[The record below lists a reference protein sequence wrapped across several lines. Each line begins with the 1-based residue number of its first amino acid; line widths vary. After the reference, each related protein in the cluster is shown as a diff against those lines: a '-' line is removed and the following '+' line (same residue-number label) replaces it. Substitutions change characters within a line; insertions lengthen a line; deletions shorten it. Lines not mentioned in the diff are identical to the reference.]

1 MTLRTQHD
9 KPVYVRLRE
18 TIADAILAGKY
29 GDGDPLPSVR
39 AFAAEE
45 QANPLTVAKAYQG
58 FQDEGLIVVKRG
70 VGMFVAPGARAR
82 LSDSERNRFLK
93 EEWPEIRARMRP
105 ARHRSRRAA
114 RARTRLN
121 FPATAAIPLAASRWR
136 RESSRSAT
144 RASPKPRG

>member
-1 MTLRTQHD
+1 MTLRTHHE

-29 GDGDPLPSVR
+29 ADGDPLPSVR
-39 AFAAEE
+39 ALAADQ

-82 LSDSERNRFLK
+82 LSESERNRFLK
-93 EEWPEIRARMRP
+93 EEWPEIRARMRRLAIDP
-105 ARHRSRRAA
+105 AELLDRERA
-114 RARTRLN
+114 
-121 FPATAAIPLAASRWR
+121 
-136 RESSRSAT
+136 
-144 RASPKPRG
+144 

>member
-1 MTLRTQHD
+1 MTVGKQHE

-18 TIADAILAGKY
+18 TIADAILAGRY

-39 AFAAEE
+39 ALAAEE

-82 LSDSERNRFLK
+82 LGDSERNRFLK
-93 EEWPEIRARMRP
+93 EEWPQIRAPMR
-105 ARHRSRRAA
+105 
-114 RARTRLN
+114 RLGID
-121 FPATAAIPLAASRWR
+121 PATLLD
-136 RESSRSAT
+136 RE
-144 RASPKPRG
+144 RA

>member
-18 TIADAILAGKY
+18 TIADAIVTGKY

-39 AFAAEE
+39 ALAAEE

-82 LSDSERNRFLK
+82 LSESERSRFLK
-93 EEWPEIRARMRP
+93 EEWPEIRARMRRLGITP
-105 ARHRSRRAA
+105 AELLATERA
-114 RARTRLN
+114 
-121 FPATAAIPLAASRWR
+121 
-136 RESSRSAT
+136 
-144 RASPKPRG
+144 